1 MSRFFPVEMTIVSSL
16 ALLLAVELANA
27 AVVVVIL
34 KTAGQA
40 SLSLTDPALT
50 LASDAVFSQ
59 RVVGPIQLFRQQVS
73 VNH

>member
-1 MSRFFPVEMTIVSSL
+1 MTIVSSL
-16 ALLLAVELANA
+16 ALLLAAELANA
-27 AVVVVIL
+27 AVVIL

-40 SLSLTDPALT
+40 SLSLADPALT

>member
-1 MSRFFPVEMTIVSSL
+1 MTTAFSFT
-16 ALLLAVELANA
+16 LLLAVYLANA
-27 AVVVVIL
+27 AAVVVIL
-34 KTAGQA
+34 KTVGQA
-40 SLSLTDPALT
+40 SLSLTNPALT

>member
-1 MSRFFPVEMTIVSSL
+1 MTIVSSL
-16 ALLLAVELANA
+16 ALLLAAELANA
-27 AVVVVIL
+27 AVVIL

>member
-1 MSRFFPVEMTIVSSL
+1 MTIVSSL
-16 ALLLAVELANA
+16 ALLLAVGLANA
-27 AVVVVIL
+27 AVVIL

>member
-1 MSRFFPVEMTIVSSL
+1 MSRIPSRNDNYIQLHVPVSS
-16 ALLLAVELANA
+16 LANA

-40 SLSLTDPALT
+40 SLSLTNPALT

>member
-1 MSRFFPVEMTIVSSL
+1 MTIIFSFTF
-16 ALLLAVELANA
+16 LLAAYLANA

-40 SLSLTDPALT
+40 SLSLTNPALT